1 MLKMNKTNQTHKLE
15 DGRTLGYT
23 EYGDPTGKPVFHFN
37 GSGGSRLEHPVDKSI
52 LSELEIRYIS
62 TDRPGHGNSTPQPD
76 RELLDW
82 PDDISSL
89 ADQLGIDKFFILG
102 WSAGGPHALACAY
115 KLPDRVIS
123 AALVCGLAPPDRPK
137 PYLGYSGA
145 LKLVMFLGRN
155 FPKLVYVFRRMIAK
169 SINKPS
175 NDIGDKFVKSLP
187 KVDQKPFENIKVK
200 EMLVADIKEGYKQGG
215 DGPARDDIIINFPW
229 KFDLR
234 KIQVRFDIWQ
244 GDKDKNIPMNQGQ
257 YQANLLPKSNLHLLE
272 DKGHMLLLDEWKNI
286 LAKLIHSTTHN
297 KV

>member
-1 MLKMNKTNQTHKLE
+1 MLKVDKTNQTHKIK
-15 DGRTLGYT
+15 DGRTLGFA
-23 EYGDPTGKPVFHFN
+23 EYGDPNGKPVFHFN
-37 GSGGSRLEHPVDKSI
+37 GSGGSRLEHPVDKSV
-52 LSELEIRYIS
+52 LTELGIRYIS

-89 ADQLGIDKFFILG
+89 ADHLGIDKFFILG

-123 AALVCGLAPPDRPK
+123 GALVCGLAPPDRPK
-137 PYLGYSGA
+137 PYQGYSGA

-155 FPKLVYVFRRMIAK
+155 FPKLVYVFRRMVAK
-169 SINKPS
+169 LINKPS

-229 KFDLR
+229 KFDIR

-244 GDKDKNIPMNQGQ
+244 GDKDKNVPLNQGQ
-257 YQANLLPKSNLHLLE
+257 YQADLLPNSNFHLLK

-286 LAKLIHSTTHN
+286 LIELIN
-297 KV
+297 